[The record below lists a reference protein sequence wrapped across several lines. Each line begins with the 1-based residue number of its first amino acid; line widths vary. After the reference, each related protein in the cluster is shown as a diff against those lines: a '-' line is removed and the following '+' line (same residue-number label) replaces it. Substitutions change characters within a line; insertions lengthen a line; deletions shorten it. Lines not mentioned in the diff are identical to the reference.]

1 VKHEYRPLLAGS
13 ALLAFAVALLLFL
26 NYAKFGA
33 TLENRER
40 ARHALLAD
48 HLAKT
53 LDARL
58 ALGLPLE
65 RTPLLQATLSR
76 ELAYDPRLHAIAAFD
91 ADGVLRVLG
100 GKGQPALWQAACQ
113 ALERDSRMPSQNDA
127 GSLALALHNDF
138 GVKAGCLV
146 MEYDLR
152 GTQRQSRA
160 AVAAVWPVALLTL
173 LAALVLLAML
183 APRMVRQN
191 LGHPER
197 ATRRISVLLAVLLL
211 LVHCMIAWSAYQT
224 FARIGREDAPRLA
237 ETLAHTLTP
246 SLERALDHDIPLNQ
260 LRGVDEWL
268 QPVLE
273 LGPEFARLSID
284 DAAGR
289 RLFDVDD
296 PHRRGADESVYSF
309 PLEARGHTAG
319 RLVVTLDL
327 LPLAERT
334 RQLAMEFVTL
344 LVISVLISME
354 VLHGLL
360 AHALAAG
367 HAKQALTRLRL
378 PLFLFFAGSELPRAF
393 LPMWAKQLAQ
403 QPLPQSWSGT
413 ALAGMFAPFVSLPE
427 AVRSTLP
434 ISLFLLTIALIS
446 PLAGR
451 YSARHG
457 PIRLLQFGLLLA
469 LLGHLL
475 ALLSASLLSLCA
487 ARVLAGASSGF
498 ITVAAFDYIGRDGA
512 RARGMA
518 QYLSA
523 YVAAGICGAGLGA
536 LLVDRVGTAAVFSI
550 GIVCTLLAG
559 LALLGLPTLD
569 KAGQEP
575 APLLRALG
583 QVLRQPRFLRLI
595 LLIGLPM
602 QILQQGLL
610 FYWAPL
616 ALTAQGEP
624 TSFVGLTM
632 MAYFFLVL
640 LLNAP
645 AARWADSSGRHTMIA
660 LTGLAIAGAAGIF
673 GGVLYTST
681 TVAISVALIGVIWAA
696 GFPAQGALVLRL
708 GESRLAGVAPT
719 VTVGVFRMIERIG
732 AMLAPPLIALLI
744 GFFGYAD
751 TAKLIGMVLI
761 GCAML
766 QGWLVRQEKKT

>member
-1 VKHEYRPLLAGS
+1 VKREYRILLAGS
-13 ALLAFAVALLLFL
+13 ILLAFAVALLLFL
-26 NYAKFGA
+26 NYAKFGS

-48 HLAKT
+48 HLAKI

-65 RTPLLQATLSR
+65 RTAELQTILSR

-91 ADGVLRVLG
+91 ADGVLRMLG
-100 GKGQPALWQAACQ
+100 GRGQPGLWAAACQ
-113 ALERDSRMPSQNDA
+113 ALEQNSRMPSQNDA
-127 GSLALALHNDF
+127 GSLAFALHNDF

-152 GTQRQSRA
+152 GTQLQSRA
-160 AVAAVWPVALLTL
+160 AVAAVWPVALVTL
-173 LAALVLLAML
+173 LAALALLAVL

-191 LGHPER
+191 AATPER
-197 ATRRISVLLAVLLL
+197 ATRHASLLIAVLLL
-211 LVHCMIAWSAYQT
+211 LVHCVIAWSAYQT
-224 FARIGREDAPRLA
+224 FARISREDAPRLA

-246 SLERALDHDIPLNQ
+246 SIERALEHDIPLNQ
-260 LRGVDEWL
+260 LRGVEAWL

-296 PHRRGADESVYSF
+296 PRRRGADENVYGF
-309 PLEARGHTAG
+309 PLQVGGHTVG
-319 RLVVTLDL
+319 SLVVTLDL

-344 LVISVLISME
+344 LAISVLISME
-354 VLHGLL
+354 VLHGML
-360 AHALAAG
+360 AHALAG
-367 HAKQALTRLRL
+367 HAGQALARLRL
-378 PLFLFFAGSELPRAF
+378 PLFLFFVGSELPRAF

-413 ALAGMFAPFVSLPE
+413 ALAGVFAPFVSLPE

-434 ISLFLLTIALIS
+434 ISLFLLTIALVS

-469 LLGHLL
+469 LLGHVL

-550 GIVCTLLAG
+550 GIGCTLLAG
-559 LALLGLPTLD
+559 LALLGLPALD
-569 KAGQEP
+569 KTGREP
-575 APLLRALG
+575 AQLFRALG
-583 QVLRQPRFLRLI
+583 QVMREPRFLRLI
-595 LLIGLPM
+595 LLVGLPM

-645 AARWADSSGRHTMIA
+645 AARWADGSGRHTLIA

-761 GCAML
+761 ACALL
-766 QGWLVRQEKKT
+766 QGWLVKQEKKT